1 MNDINKKMF
10 FDNDEDEV
18 ALITLTDENGMEFD
32 AQIMASLEIEDYDKE
47 YIAVLPAE
55 GSEQFPE
62 NQLIILVYSEDE
74 EGSPLFSGIT
84 DERELQDIGGAFLQ
98 YFASQ
103 E

>member
-18 ALITLTDENGMEFD
+18 TLITLTGENGIAFD

-55 GSEQFPE
+55 GNEQLPE
-62 NQLIILVYSEDE
+62 DQLIILVYSEDE
-74 EGSPLFSGIT
+74 EGNPLFSGIT
-84 DERELQDIGGAFLQ
+84 DEKELQDIGRAFLQ
-98 YFASQ
+98 YFESQ